1 MRDWEIEEIEE
12 IERGVCFVFM
22 AVRWK
27 EKDYL
32 WRSARLRDICRN
44 EAHADCGL
52 RVWLKGDDVKRAT
65 FVFPF
70 RQT

>member
-1 MRDWEIEEIEE
+1 MRDWEIEE

-27 EKDYL
+27 EEDYL

-44 EAHADCGL
+44 EAHADCGFGS
-52 RVWLKGDDVKRAT
+52 KAT
-65 FVFPF
+65 
-70 RQT
+70 T

>member
-1 MRDWEIEEIEE
+1 MLEDVWRRRMRDWEIEE

-27 EKDYL
+27 EEDYL

-44 EAHADCGL
+44 EAHADCGFGS
-52 RVWLKGDDVKRAT
+52 KAT
-65 FVFPF
+65 
-70 RQT
+70 T